1 LSGYRGC
8 GHNSLHLRRR
18 CLQPLRRLCIKMGTM
33 HRHPFA
39 LPSLARAMATW
50 ATLAALATLPVAV
63 AATPAASSPATPA
76 ATPGTALGD
85 LQAFLQ
91 QTQQGRSA
99 FTQTVTGPRP
109 APAPDALA
117 AAAAPAARVQISH
130 GVFEFQRP
138 NRFRFHYQRP
148 FEQLIVADGQTLWLY
163 DSDLAQVTA
172 RAQREVLGQTPAA
185 LLASG
190 ADLRTLQQAF
200 SLSNA
205 PDADGLRWVQALP
218 KGADAPLQAVRIG
231 FRGGQLAVLEILDRF
246 GQRSHIA
253 FERLDTQS
261 AFRPGHFSFSV
272 PPGAALI
279 RPE

>member
-1 LSGYRGC
+1 
-8 GHNSLHLRRR
+8 
-18 CLQPLRRLCIKMGTM
+18 MGTM
-33 HRHPFA
+33 HRHPFT
-39 LPSLARAMATW
+39 LHGLARATATW
-50 ATLAALATLPVAV
+50 ATLAALATLPVAAV
-63 AATPAASSPATPA
+63 ASPAASSPATTAPAATPA

-163 DSDLAQVTA
+163 DPDLAQVTA

-253 FERLDTQS
+253 FERLDTRS

>member
-1 LSGYRGC
+1 
-8 GHNSLHLRRR
+8 
-18 CLQPLRRLCIKMGTM
+18 
-33 HRHPFA
+33 
-39 LPSLARAMATW
+39 MATW

-63 AATPAASSPATPA
+63 AATPAASSPATTA

-163 DSDLAQVTA
+163 DPDLAQVTA

-231 FRGGQLAVLEILDRF
+231 FRGGPVGGARDSGPLRPALAHRLRAARHPKRVPARPLQL
-246 GQRSHIA
+246 QRA
-253 FERLDTQS
+253 ARCGADP
-261 AFRPGHFSFSV
+261 ARMKPRP
-272 PPGAALI
+272 L
-279 RPE
+279 

>member
-1 LSGYRGC
+1 
-8 GHNSLHLRRR
+8 
-18 CLQPLRRLCIKMGTM
+18 MGMM
-33 HRHPFA
+33 HRPTFMRSA
-39 LPSLARAMATW
+39 LASAW
-50 ATLAALATLPVAV
+50 ALTLAALAAVATLPAAAATATATATTAPAAPAAIAP
-63 AATPAASSPATPA
+63 AATPGNAPAPA
-76 ATPGTALGD
+76 PGTALGD

-91 QTQQGRSA
+91 QTQHGRAA

-109 APAPDALA
+109 AAAPDAA
-117 AAAAPAARVQISH
+117 AASAAGAPAARVQTSH

-163 DSDLAQVTA
+163 DPDLAQVTA

-200 SLSNA
+200 TLSNA
-205 PDADGLRWVQALP
+205 PDADGLRWVQAVP
-218 KGADAPLQAVRIG
+218 KGEDAPLQAVRIG
-231 FRGGQLAVLEILDRF
+231 FRNGQLAVLEILDRF

-261 AFRPGHFSFSV
+261 AFRPGHFGFSV
-272 PPGAALI
+272 PTGAALI

>member
-1 LSGYRGC
+1 M
-8 GHNSLHLRRR
+8 
-18 CLQPLRRLCIKMGTM
+18 PIM
-33 HRHPFA
+33 HRHPFT
-39 LPSLARAMATW
+39 LTGLARAAATA
-50 ATLAALATLPVAV
+50 ATLAALASLPA
-63 AATPAASSPATPA
+63 AATPAAAPVATA

-85 LQAFLQ
+85 LQAFLH

-109 APAPDALA
+109 AAAPDALG

-163 DSDLAQVTA
+163 DPDLAQVTA

-231 FRGGQLAVLEILDRF
+231 FRGGQLAALEILDRF

-261 AFRPGHFSFSV
+261 AFQSGHFSFSV

>member
-1 LSGYRGC
+1 MLPASAR
-8 GHNSLHLRRR
+8 NWAASA
-18 CLQPLRRLCIKMGTM
+18 
-33 HRHPFA
+33 A
-39 LPSLARAMATW
+39 LAAAT
-50 ATLAALATLPVAV
+50 AALATLPAAALAAPVAS
-63 AATPAASSPATPA
+63 AASATPAAATPTSA
-76 ATPGTALGD
+76 PTPGTALAA

-91 QTQQGRSA
+91 QTQHGRAA

-109 APAPDALA
+109 AAPANA
-117 AAAAPAARVQISH
+117 ATAGTAGTASTAAAARVQISH

-163 DSDLAQVTA
+163 DPDLAQVTA
-172 RAQREVLGQTPAA
+172 RSQREVLGQTPAA

-200 SLSNA
+200 TLSNA
-205 PDADGLRWVQALP
+205 PDADGLRWVQAVP
-218 KGADAPLQAVRIG
+218 KGEDAPLQAVRIG
-231 FRGGQLAVLEILDRF
+231 FRNGQLAALEILDRF

-261 AFRPGHFSFSV
+261 AFPPGHFGFNV
-272 PPGAALI
+272 PQGVALI
-279 RPE
+279 QPE